1 MVQREGTR
9 GKEQKFV
16 ERQSL
21 KGSSGM
27 ISLDELYA
35 EKCLEWM
42 RNSTVTSAGVEER
55 DGNKANL
62 AGVSQISVITT

>member
-1 MVQREGTR
+1 
-9 GKEQKFV
+9 
-16 ERQSL
+16 
-21 KGSSGM
+21 M

-35 EKCLEWM
+35 EKCLGWM